1 MARTTLSLLPEPPP
15 DEMRAHARDRVSS
28 VAASR
33 TLLIWSRAFGRS
45 NVSRERKNSITCY
58 LRPHPR
64 RSSIGGLATTIF
76 IFCPSSRAHLSH
88 GVFLF
93 LFRSHLTWSSTS
105 DAACSPATALGRA
118 RRILPRSRSW
128 LPRSGSRRACVAR
141 GPATVA

>member
-33 TLLIWSRAFGRS
+33 TLLIWSRTFGRS
-45 NVSRERKNSITCY
+45 TFPGR
-58 LRPHPR
+58 
-64 RSSIGGLATTIF
+64 GGT
-76 IFCPSSRAHLSH
+76 PSRATSVPILDDHLSVVSPPQSLFFVRVLVPISRMEFFFSFFDLISH
-88 GVFLF
+88 GA
-93 LFRSHLTWSSTS
+93 STS
-105 DAACSPATALGRA
+105 DAACSPATALRRA

-128 LPRSGSRRACVAR
+128 LPRSRRARVAR